1 MMKRI
6 VRWLQLLVQSEKSS
20 QNSEVEHE
28 TLQQVSERLQAT
40 FADHLDFLAR
50 SIHLAEPANRTME
63 MCYFSSL
70 TDDKF
75 IREQIAERLLQVH
88 TWMELQQSLATVTTV
103 KETTKFSDMT
113 AALNDGY
120 LVLMDQDEQTAML
133 VHAPRNLS
141 RGIEEPVNE
150 FVSRGPR
157 DSFSEDIQL
166 NVGLIRKRLKGV
178 DLVARRYVLGD
189 YTRTT
194 CTLLFLQN
202 ITAPHLIER
211 IEDKLRN
218 IRTDAI
224 FDSGQLEELLVNH
237 PLSPFD
243 EFMNTERA
251 DKVAAELLDG
261 RIALLVDGSPT
272 ALIGPATFFNL
283 LSSPDDY
290 YQRFISATIH
300 RFLRFGGFMLSAHL
314 SAVYL
319 SLLTYHAHLIPVK
332 LVEVLMSKREQ
343 VPFPPLF
350 EILIM
355 QIMID
360 LILEAII
367 RLPTK
372 LGQIIGVAGAIII
385 GQAAI
390 SANLISPGV
399 IIVVAITSIS
409 GFAMPRLST
418 SYSLQV
424 LRYANLILASLFGG
438 YGLIVS
444 IMFWLIQLCHLHPLG
459 KAYLSPLS
467 PFNLREMRDMIV
479 RLPKQ
484 RSRSR

>member
-1 MMKRI
+1 MIKSV
-6 VRWLQLLVQSEKSS
+6 VRWLQSLFHDTPQR
-20 QNSEVEHE
+20 
-28 TLQQVSERLQAT
+28 VSERLQET
-40 FADHLDFLAR
+40 FADHLDFVTRTVYLAGATN
-50 SIHLAEPANRTME
+50 LVTK
-63 MCYFSSL
+63 MCYFRSL

-75 IREQIAERLLQVH
+75 IREQIAERLLHVQ
-88 TWMELQQSLATVTTV
+88 TWGELQQSLSALTIV
-103 KETTKFSDMT
+103 KEVLHFADITV
-113 AALNDGY
+113 ALKDGY
-120 LVLMDQDEQTAML
+120 LVLLAQDEQTAIL

-157 DSFSEDIQL
+157 DSFTEDIQV

-178 DLVARRYVLGD
+178 ELVARQYVIGER
-189 YTRTT
+189 TRTT
-194 CTLLFLQN
+194 CTLLFLQD
-202 ITAPHLIER
+202 ITEQHLVQR
-211 IEDKLRN
+211 VEDKLRN

-243 EFMNTERA
+243 EFMNTERS

-319 SLLTYHAHLIPVK
+319 SLVTYHAHLIPMK
-332 LVEVLMSKREQ
+332 LVEILMSKREQ

-360 LILEAII
+360 LILEAIL

-372 LGQIIGVAGAIII
+372 LGQIIGVAGAIVI

-399 IIVVAITSIS
+399 IIVVAITTIS

-467 PFNLREMRDMIV
+467 PFNLREMRDMII

-484 RSRSR
+484 RSRN